1 MSIILKPVTVPV
13 NIVTDIIDP
22 DIILDPIEVGN
33 HPLETTLNNTWEA
46 TDPVVK
52 KAKKT
57 LHSNAAWVDQWIDYM
72 NFYYLQPMIKMAK
85 KYTRKVVKCIKGYFA
100 AKIMSVFLLVITL
113 LMTVEAAL
121 DTFFPETTKMSARV
135 ISSMSTTKDSP
146 FVRIKRHLVSIIF
159 RPLFYVIQI
168 PFLQTVITKTLRI
181 AVFLSDEIIGE
192 KWTDV
197 ILTKIEACIPDA
209 LKVGKAGTLRGMT
222 QSVFGT
228 VITSYQSVVAQ
239 VNTDAAMSKVGKYMP
254 AWQEGATPAV
264 LSVDEQKKVN
274 ARSRFG

>member
-1 MSIILKPVTVPV
+1 MSTTFISTEMKTMS
-13 NIVTDIIDP
+13 D
-22 DIILDPIEVGN
+22 
-33 HPLETTLNNTWEA
+33 HPLEKTLNNTWEI
-46 TDPVVK
+46 TDPVVA
-52 KAKKT
+52 KARKG
-57 LHSNAAWVDQWIDYM
+57 LHSGAAWVDYNLDYM
-72 NFYYLQPMIKMAK
+72 NFYIFQPIIKKVK
-85 KYTRKVVKCIKGYFA
+85 KLMKRITDYFA
-100 AKIMSVFLLVITL
+100 AKIASLLLMVITL
-113 LMTVEAAL
+113 LMTAEAVL
-121 DTFFPETTKMSARV
+121 DTFLPDTTKMKARV
-135 ISSMSTTKDSP
+135 VSSMSTTKDSP

-209 LKVGKAGTLRGMT
+209 LKVGKAGMLRGAT